1 MSNTVYK
8 YYLNG
13 YQYTPKNT
21 GDITINYERVQENG
35 SYQYVKNIGNSVV
48 YDNKNGAYDYINSF
62 GECQKISLTI
72 IEFCKDGEFT
82 IFDGL
87 FTKRDCSFKPDLK
100 LIDTK
105 PKEDSL
111 YKCLT
116 DSYDRDY
123 NFLEAP
129 SIVSTTYL
137 TDVSQ
142 YDYEADT
149 QTTPFLSPLPFFGEP
164 LYFNNTVAPFQP
176 LSPLFG
182 FRVFARETK
191 TTYCQGGVPQA
202 PAQGTG
208 EAWQILFDNCAPKGL
223 TTWFRKASTMLPPSD
238 VIGVGFNITG
248 CTGFGCTPLPPALI
262 TGLEVWVL
270 MEEFEVTAPA
280 GALSIWI
287 DEHSINVTPVELNNG
302 RPLTEV
308 INLGLNKFCSDLDL
322 QSNFLFDDI
331 NPVTGNSP
339 SSTEGIQVHAITDI
353 KYPTATEEAS
363 REDVNLR
370 DVFSGYIEGKLNCFW
385 AIDEGT
391 QRLIIEHY
399 NDLNNQQVI
408 DLTAIEG
415 GKYTALKNN
424 FEYENSDIPKAESFP
439 SLDFSIDFTGVDINY
454 DFSGTSGTIINSCAT
469 GKKSYTTDKF
479 YSEVSSIILNPTDY
493 PIDGVVMIT
502 PDSLAPPNSTDAVGV
517 PIGNRSED
525 GVITGDYDANMP
537 QGMSNLHAKF
547 WPYRRPFNSGEMNF
561 IPQVFSKLKPVKK
574 LQSIAIPLECFFLFF
589 PRSSFI
595 GNNFNNGQLIG
606 ATFSPA
612 SGFITLQI
620 EY

>member
-1 MSNTVYK
+1 MSNSVYK

-13 YQYTPKNT
+13 HQYTPKNT

-62 GECQKISLTI
+62 GECQKINLTI
-72 IEFCKDGEFT
+72 IEFCIDGEFT

-87 FTKRDCSFKPDLK
+87 FTKRDCSFQPDLK

-105 PKEDSL
+105 PQEDSL

-129 SIVSTTYL
+129 TIVSSTYL

-142 YDYEADT
+142 YDYQVDT
-149 QTTPFLSPLPFFGEP
+149 NTFNFLSPLPFFGEP
-164 LYFNNTVAPFQP
+164 LYV
-176 LSPLFG
+176 SPPPISPVFG
-182 FRVFARETK
+182 FRLFARETK
-191 TTYCQGGVPQA
+191 TTYCQGGQPQA

-223 TTWFRKASTMLPPSD
+223 TTWFRKASTMLPPTA
-238 VIGVGFNITG
+238 VGFIDFDITG
-248 CTGFGCTPLPPALI
+248 CTGAGCTPLPPALI
-262 TGLEVWVL
+262 TGFEIWVL
-270 MEEFEVTAPA
+270 MEEFELTAPA
-280 GALSIWI
+280 GSLSIWI
-287 DEHSINVTPVELNNG
+287 DEHSIPVTPVELNNG

-339 SSTEGIQVHAITDI
+339 SSTEGIQVHAITDV
-353 KYPTATEEAS
+353 KYPDATEEAS
-363 REDVNLR
+363 REDINLS
-370 DVFSGYIEGKLNCFW
+370 DIFSGYLEGRLNCFW

-391 QRLIIEHY
+391 QRLIVEHY

-415 GKYTALKNN
+415 GKYIQLRNN
-424 FEYENSDIPKAESFP
+424 FEYDNSDIPKAENFP
-439 SLDFSIDFTGVDINY
+439 SLDFGIDYTGVDISY
-454 DFSGTSGTIINSCAT
+454 DFSGTNGTIINSCAT
-469 GKKSYTTDKF
+469 GKKSYITDKY
-479 YSEVSSIILNPTDY
+479 YSEVSSIIVNPTDY

-502 PDSLAPPNSTDAVGV
+502 PDSLAPPNSTDAAGI

-525 GVITGDYDANMP
+525 GAITGDYDANMP
-537 QGMSNLHAKF
+537 QGMANLHSKF
-547 WPYRRPFNSGEMNF
+547 WAYRRPFNSGSMNF
-561 IPQVFSKLKPVKK
+561 IPQVFSKVKPVKK

-595 GNNFNNGQLIG
+595 GNNFTNGQLIG
-606 ATFSPA
+606 ASFSPA